1 MGFGKK
7 KDKAAAPAAA
17 QDDDNP
23 FKKKPEPA
31 GSDVEA
37 KLDTIEKAR
46 RATVMVETK
55 GKEASKTNCC
65 LRFALAV
72 RMYMFML
79 GAGLLGMAF
88 MVLILAALNLND
100 ASSTCDGGAWVG
112 GGGEG
117 SCRFAVDQG
126 ISFIGIAIWLILF
139 GGLLIAAELR
149 ARCLARY
156 FGFLCTTTG
165 KGLFLFFCATVLTH
179 EGLYFK
185 HTGNSIGAAAAE
197 LALFIVGLMHVGGGV
212 LQLCCGW

>member
-1 MGFGKK
+1 
-7 KDKAAAPAAA
+7 
-17 QDDDNP
+17 
-23 FKKKPEPA
+23 
-31 GSDVEA
+31 
-37 KLDTIEKAR
+37 
-46 RATVMVETK
+46 
-55 GKEASKTNCC
+55 
-65 LRFALAV
+65 
-72 RMYMFML
+72 MYMFML
-79 GAGLLGMAF
+79 GAGLMGMAF